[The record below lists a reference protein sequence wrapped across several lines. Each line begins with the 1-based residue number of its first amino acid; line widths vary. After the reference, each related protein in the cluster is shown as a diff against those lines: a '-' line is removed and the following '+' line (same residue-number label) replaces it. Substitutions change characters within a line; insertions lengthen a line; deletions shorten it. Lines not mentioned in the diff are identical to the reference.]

1 MLLLI
6 IQMARN
12 DQKIAHSDIVRPRRI
27 GFLLIPGF
35 ALMSYASAVEPL
47 RAANVLTGKDLYR
60 WRHISIRGS
69 EIAASNGVRVQADA
83 DISNAGR
90 LDAVVVCAGGNPQA
104 FDHPPTFAFLRKA
117 ARHGVQLGGVSAG
130 PYLLARAGLLEGYRC
145 TVHWEHIPA
154 FTETFPFLHLSRS
167 LFEIDRDRFTCA
179 GGIAALDMMHAMIRI
194 DHGATL
200 AAAVSDWFLQTE
212 VRRGEVAQRLSPTE
226 RFGVHHPRLV
236 RTLLRMEREIEAPL
250 SPRELAEIAGV
261 SLRQLERLF
270 AHHLGTTI
278 QRHYQRTRLEHARV
292 LLRQTTKSV
301 REIALAAGFLVPT
314 QFSRSYRRHFG
325 IAPAYERKIALG
337 RLQLQNGS
345 GRERTTPQ

>member
-1 MLLLI
+1 MTK
-6 IQMARN
+6 N
-12 DQKIAHSDIVRPRRI
+12 DQNLSKGDSERPRRI

-47 RAANVLTGKDLYR
+47 RAANVLTGRNLYR
-60 WRHISIRGS
+60 WRHISIRGT
-69 EIAASNGVRVQADA
+69 EVAASNGVRIQADA
-83 DISNAGR
+83 SIANAGR
-90 LDAVVVCAGGNPQA
+90 LDSIVVCAGGNPQV
-104 FDHPPTFAFLRKA
+104 FNHPPTLAFLRAA
-117 ARHGVQLGGVSAG
+117 ARHGVRLGGVSAG
-130 PYLLARAGLLEGYRC
+130 PYLLAQAGLLDGYRC

-194 DHGATL
+194 DHGAML

-236 RTLLRMEREIEAPL
+236 ETLLRMEKRIERPL
-250 SPRELAEIAGV
+250 APRELARLSGV

-270 AHHLGTTI
+270 ARHLGTTI
-278 QRHYQRTRLEHARV
+278 HRRYVRMRLAKAKI
-292 LLRQTTKSV
+292 LLRQTTIPIG
-301 REIALAAGFLVPT
+301 EIALATGFSTPMH
-314 QFSRSYRRHFG
+314 FSRSYRRHFG
-325 IAPAYERKIALG
+325 IAPGQERKAF
-337 RLQLQNGS
+337 
-345 GRERTTPQ
+345 

>member
-1 MLLLI
+1 
-6 IQMARN
+6 MAKN
-12 DQKIAHSDIVRPRRI
+12 DEKIAVYDITQPRRI

-47 RAANVLTGKDLYR
+47 RAANVLADKNLYR

-69 EIAASNGVRVQADA
+69 DIAASNGVRIQADA
-83 DISNAGR
+83 SIGNPGR
-90 LDAVVVCAGGNPQA
+90 LDAIVVCAGGNPQA

-130 PYLLARAGLLEGYRC
+130 PYLLAQAGLLEGYRC

-167 LFEIDRDRFTCA
+167 LYEIDRDRFTCA

-194 DHGATL
+194 DHGAAL
-200 AAAVSDWFLQTE
+200 ASAVSDWFLQTD

-226 RFGVHHPRLV
+226 RFGVHHPKLV
-236 RTLLRMEREIEAPL
+236 ATLSRMEQNIEAPL
-250 SPRELAEIAGV
+250 APKRLAKLADI

-270 AHHLGTTI
+270 ALHLRSRI
-278 QRHYQRTRLEHARV
+278 NRRYAQIRLERARQ
-292 LLRQTTKSV
+292 LLRQTTLPINQV
-301 REIALAAGFLVPT
+301 ALATGFSTPMH
-314 QFSRSYRRHFG
+314 FSRVYRQHYGMTPRQ
-325 IAPAYERKIALG
+325 ERSIDSAL
-337 RLQLQNGS
+337 
-345 GRERTTPQ
+345 